1 MPNLTSTHR
10 AAGFCDDVV
19 ARPAFSFVDQQQAIR
34 SVFHSVTQ
42 PTVAWAQ
49 PDGARDSDGARD
61 YAERM
66 ADPTV
71 PATREAPW
79 PVGIMSRKIAEW
91 IERLGTVWIEGEIT
105 QWQQRGGHVYGKLK
119 DLTQDA
125 TVSFT
130 IWQSVART
138 LREDFAQG
146 DRVVALVK
154 PNFWV
159 KGGSLTVQVFEV
171 SHVGL
176 GELLQRF
183 EQLRRQLAHEGLFD
197 ADRKRP
203 LPFLPQR
210 IGLVTGR
217 DSDAE
222 KDVVRNATLRWPEV
236 RFTIRYAAV
245 QGDRAAAE
253 VAAGIEALDADP
265 EVDVIIVARGGGDF
279 QHLLPFSDERVVRA
293 AAAATTPIVSAIGHE
308 ADRPLL
314 DEVAD
319 LRAST
324 PTDAAKRV
332 VPDVGEQ
339 LAIIDQARSRMS
351 ARLGQILAF
360 ETDRI
365 SQLRERPSLAQPGR
379 IIDERAEE
387 LVRWI
392 ARGTELAERGIHDRE
407 AELAH
412 ATARLIALSPRATL
426 ERGYAIAQ
434 LLDEA
439 GAPRLVLR
447 DPAEAPPGSSLS
459 LALAQGVLRATA
471 SDDSPR

>member
-1 MPNLTSTHR
+1 MSGTS
-10 AAGFCDDVV
+10 
-19 ARPAFSFVDQQQAIR
+19 S
-34 SVFHSVTQ
+34 
-42 PTVAWAQ
+42 
-49 PDGARDSDGARD
+49 
-61 YAERM
+61 
-66 ADPTV
+66 

-79 PVGIMSRKIAEW
+79 PVGVMSQKIADW
-91 IERLGTVWIEGEIT
+91 IDRLGTVWIEGEVT
-105 QWQQRGGHVYGKLK
+105 QWQLRGGHVYGKLK
-119 DLTQDA
+119 DVGQDA
-125 TVSFT
+125 TISFT
-130 IWQSVART
+130 VWRSVASGLT
-138 LREDFAQG
+138 GEFSQG

-159 KGGSLTVQVFEV
+159 KGGSLTVQVLELN
-171 SHVGL
+171 HVGL
-176 GELLQRF
+176 GELLQRL
-183 EQLRRQLAHEGLFD
+183 EQLRQQLAKEGLFD

-222 KDVVRNATLRWPEV
+222 KDVVRNATLRWPGV
-236 RFTIRYAAV
+236 QFRVHYAAV

-253 VAAGIEALDADP
+253 VTAGIETLDADP

-279 QHLLPFSDERVVRA
+279 QHLLPFSDERVLRA

-339 LAIIDQARSRMS
+339 LAGIDQARSRMS
-351 ARLGQILAF
+351 ARLSSLLTH

-365 SQLRERPSLAQPGR
+365 AQLRERPSLSRPER

-392 ARGTELAERGIHDRE
+392 SRGTELAERAIEDR
-407 AELAH
+407 ASSLAQVH
-412 ATARLIALSPRATL
+412 ARLTALSPSATL

-434 LLDEA
+434 LADGSVLREPE
-439 GAPRLVLR
+439 GAPQGAAIVLTLAGGRL
-447 DPAEAPPGSSLS
+447 A
-459 LALAQGVLRATA
+459 AT
-471 SDDSPR
+471 SDGQI